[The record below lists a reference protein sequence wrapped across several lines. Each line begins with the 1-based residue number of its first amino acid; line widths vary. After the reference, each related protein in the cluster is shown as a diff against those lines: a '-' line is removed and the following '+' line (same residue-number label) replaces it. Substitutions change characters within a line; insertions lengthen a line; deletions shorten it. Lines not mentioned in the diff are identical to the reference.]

1 MAFSAF
7 LDTCVLVPSV
17 LRDLLLELG
26 TNPAYRP
33 LWSDKVEKEL
43 ADVIRRHRTAQDRD
57 PEETE
62 AYIKRLLRNMNAA
75 LPDAKVE
82 GWESLTDNIA
92 KGPDPDDAHI
102 IAAAILGH
110 ADVIVTFNL
119 KDFPSRILH
128 GDLFTQSPDE
138 FLQDLFGLY
147 PRQVLMELNEISSRT
162 GQKGPHW
169 TVEDLLARL
178 EREQVPGFV
187 ADVHNELGTNGIDS

>member
-33 LWSDKVEKEL
+33 LWSNKVEEEL
-43 ADVIRRHRTAQDRD
+43 ADVIRRHRTALGRAQ
-57 PEETE
+57 EETE

-75 LPDAKVE
+75 LPDAKVQ
-82 GWESLTDNIA
+82 GWETLTGSIT

-102 IAAAILGH
+102 IAAAIPGN

-119 KDFPSRILH
+119 KDFPNRILP

-147 PRQVLMELNEISSRT
+147 PRQVMMELSKISSRT

-169 TVEDLLARL
+169 TVEDILVKL
-178 EREQVPGFV
+178 EKEQVPGFV
-187 ADVHNELGTNGIDS
+187 ADVRDEFRNINSP